1 MAVTLR
7 PLVPGDAPRLTALAD
22 SARVAAHLRDRF
34 PHPYRREDADQFLD
48 YLEQNAGQ
56 ALARAICWDDDL
68 VGLISA
74 EQGCDIYRFN
84 AEIGYWLGEDYWGK
98 GIASQALS
106 QFVRLVFNSDYM
118 LKRLEAQ
125 VFEQHLASMR
135 VLEKNGFVRE
145 GRRLNAVYKHG
156 RFHHEICF
164 ALENPN
170 WPKTP

>member
-7 PLVPGDAPRLTALAD
+7 LLVADDAARLTVLAD

-34 PHPYRREDADQFLD
+34 PQPYRREDADQFLD
-48 YLEQNAGQ
+48 YLENNAGQ
-56 ALARAICWDDDL
+56 VLARAICLDGVL

-74 EQGCDIYRFN
+74 EQGFDIYRFN

-98 GIASQALS
+98 GIASQALG
-106 QFVRLVFNSDYM
+106 QFIRVVFNSEYM

-135 VLEKNGFVRE
+135 VLEKNGFIRE
-145 GRRLNAVYKHG
+145 GRRMNAVYKHG

-170 WPKTP
+170 WPKTS